1 VRLPFALILSH
12 ARRSWFRSLLT
23 LGSVFI
29 AIFVFGAMRT
39 VVDSLEAAVKGTSA
53 QRMMTESAVSLFVNL
68 PRRLEQQI
76 EAVPGVKAVNH
87 WTWFAGT
94 YVHPENFFA
103 RFGTDPKTMRVVF
116 ESDVEMPAEQ
126 WKAFEETRTGC
137 IIGENLKAEYGW
149 DVGSRIPL
157 QGSIFPGEYE
167 LVVVGVYRTKS
178 TSFDPSTLF
187 FQWEYLNEM
196 SKKNDG
202 KRDIVSVF
210 AMLLEDPKL
219 GPAVIDGIDE
229 RFANSDTR
237 TRTMTERA
245 FQAQFLSMWGNLP
258 FFFNFLSAVALTATL
273 MVTLNTML
281 LNARERVK
289 EVGVVKTLGFT
300 NGAVLTIFLV
310 ESTVLCIAGGL
321 LGTAAFQSLD
331 GMVLPVALL
340 PMFVKQ
346 ETNWMAVALSVVLG
360 LVSGLAP
367 SVGASRLK
375 IVDALRRHD

>member
-1 VRLPFALILSH
+1 
-12 ARRSWFRSLLT
+12 
-23 LGSVFI
+23 
-29 AIFVFGAMRT
+29 
-39 VVDSLEAAVKGTSA
+39 
-53 QRMMTESAVSLFVNL
+53 
-68 PRRLEQQI
+68 
-76 EAVPGVKAVNH
+76 
-87 WTWFAGT
+87 
-94 YVHPENFFA
+94 
-103 RFGTDPKTMRVVF
+103 
-116 ESDVEMPAEQ
+116 
-126 WKAFEETRTGC
+126 
-137 IIGENLKAEYGW
+137 
-149 DVGSRIPL
+149 
-157 QGSIFPGEYE
+157 
-167 LVVVGVYRTKS
+167 
-178 TSFDPSTLF
+178 
-187 FQWEYLNEM
+187 
-196 SKKNDG
+196 
-202 KRDIVSVF
+202 
-210 AMLLEDPKL
+210 
-219 GPAVIDGIDE
+219 
-229 RFANSDTR
+229 
-237 TRTMTERA
+237 
-245 FQAQFLSMWGNLP
+245 
-258 FFFNFLSAVALTATL
+258 